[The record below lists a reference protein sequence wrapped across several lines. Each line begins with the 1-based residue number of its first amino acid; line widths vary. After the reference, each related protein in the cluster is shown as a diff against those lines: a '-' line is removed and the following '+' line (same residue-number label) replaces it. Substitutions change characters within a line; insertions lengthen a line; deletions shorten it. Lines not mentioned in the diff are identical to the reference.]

1 MTKQEIIKEIKRLEN
16 KQSRSMKAMYQSAF
30 IRGGI
35 GNSLAVDILKS
46 TEIWNKFSM
55 IYGSDFKP
63 ITKNLS
69 KMKKDELEYY
79 LDELQD
85 IDLSPLSTA
94 TAMNKF
100 IAKETKALK
109 ELKIADI
116 INNIDWEQ
124 WLKLYIIP
132 SEYLYSSMWE
142 SPSEKVV
149 SLRETQLKPQEPV
162 SPRQIPDEYAS
173 KHCNTFSDWE
183 FIIAHAT
190 ILRSSS
196 KGWGI
201 A

>member
-1 MTKQEIIKEIKRLEN
+1 MTKKEIIKEIKRLEN
-16 KQSRSMKAMYQSAF
+16 KQSRSMKAMYQSAY
-30 IRGGI
+30 IKGGI

-46 TEIWNKFSM
+46 TEMWNKLSM

-63 ITKNLS
+63 LQKNLS
-69 KMKKDELEYY
+69 KMKKDELLQY
-79 LDELQD
+79 LDKLQD
-85 IDLSPLSTA
+85 IDISPLSTA
-94 TAMNKF
+94 TEMNKF

-109 ELKIADI
+109 KLKIDDV

-124 WLKLYIIP
+124 WLHLYIIP
-132 SEYLYSSMWE
+132 SEYLYSAMWE

-173 KHCNTFSDWE
+173 KHCNTIEDWN
-183 FIIAHAT
+183 FIISKAT
-190 ILRSSS
+190 ILRKSHR
-196 KGWGI
+196 GI